1 MWKNTENIYIN
12 LIFCFISFFTL
23 NEINF
28 ICFSKAI
35 LFLIVDDG
43 LEDVV
48 YTVIRLGDCKR
59 QCPEVYDTQN
69 WEDICSFLVYDLAN
83 DKVNIVSFHWF
94 IKWNT
99 GIFPFILCVHLLFI
113 VLFFYPRKQNTFTLY
128 IYDQYKSN
136 T

>member
-1 MWKNTENIYIN
+1 MWKNTKNVYIN

-28 ICFSKAI
+28 ICFSKSI

-43 LEDVV
+43 IEDVV

-83 DKVNIVSFHWF
+83 DKVNIVSFYWF

-99 GIFPFILCVHLLFI
+99 EMFFLFILGVHLLFF
-113 VLFFYPRKQNTFTLY
+113 VLFLY
-128 IYDQYKSN
+128 KKTKYLYFVHIWPMQI
-136 T
+136 